1 MLDAYRDD
9 GPLASWIGRLAD
21 GRLRAGEA
29 SLTLLGLL
37 PVVAVLA
44 WPAQRLSVGA
54 ASAGI
59 AIGVVLVALGAHD
72 TGRGRLA
79 WLVPALLRTIEFGG
93 LVKLTVVA
101 APDAMPACYALL
113 GVLAFHH
120 YDTVYRLRH
129 QRVAPPRW
137 VATLGGGWDGRLLQG
152 CVLAVAGVLE
162 PWLWIAAAGLAVPFV
177 AESVASWV
185 RFSRAERQPRYED
198 EGDEALEAA

>member
-129 QRVAPPRW
+129 QRVAPPSW
-137 VATLGGGWDGRLLQG
+137 VRGVGAGWDGRLL
-152 CVLAVAGVLE
+152 VASALALAGGLRFGLLVAAV
-162 PWLWIAAAGLAVPFV
+162 GLALVYV
-177 AESVASWV
+177 SESTVSWIRFGRAKGSV
-185 RFSRAERQPRYED
+185 RHED
-198 EGDEALEAA
+198 EDEDGD